1 MSCKSKP
8 LGQNK
13 RSAKN
18 AVGRAGTA
26 RPVAPAEPGG
36 GKKPPFRNPGRGKD
50 MPAREEGRKGR
61 RASDRPGQ
69 PSRVDHQ
76 KRQNSAERPKTE
88 GERLHKALAR
98 AGLGSRREMEA
109 WIADGKV
116 EINGKMAEIGMS
128 VFPGDRVKV
137 GGRLVT
143 LRFSDKPARVLLY
156 HKPEGEIVSRRDP
169 GGRQSVFD
177 ALPRL
182 RGERWVAVGRL
193 DINTSGL
200 LLFTNSGELANR
212 LMHPSANLLREY
224 AARVLGEL
232 TEEAKTR
239 LRNGVMLEDGEA
251 AFASLEEAGGEGAN
265 RWYRVS
271 LHEGRNREV
280 RRLFEAVGCKVSR
293 LIRVRYGPFLLPS
306 RLKRG
311 RCLELSEAEV
321 RSLEKSLV

>member
-1 MSCKSKP
+1 MNRKTS
-8 LGQNK
+8 
-13 RSAKN
+13 
-18 AVGRAGTA
+18 
-26 RPVAPAEPGG
+26 PA
-36 GKKPPFRNPGRGKD
+36 GRGKERAGAD
-50 MPAREEGRKGR
+50 GKRPARPTSRAEKSPQSKSASAKKAPSRSSKQEREARQTTGEGRRGR
-61 RASDRPGQ
+61 A
-69 PSRVDHQ
+69 RV
-76 KRQNSAERPKTE
+76 AERGAISRRNVAEPVQTD
-88 GERLHKALAR
+88 GERLHKALAQ
-98 AGLGSRREMEA
+98 AGLGSRREVEA
-109 WIADGKV
+109 WITERRIEV
-116 EINGKMAEIGMS
+116 NGAVAEIGMR

-137 GGRLVT
+137 NGKLVA
-143 LRFSDKPARVLLY
+143 LRFSDRAPRVLLY
-156 HKPEGEIVSRRDP
+156 HKPEGEIVSRDDP
-169 GGRQSVFD
+169 EGRPTVFA

-182 RGERWVAVGRL
+182 RGGRWVAVGRL

-232 TEEAKTR
+232 PQESRAQLLK
-239 LRNGVMLEDGEA
+239 GIMLEDGEA

-293 LIRVRYGPFLLPS
+293 LIRVRYGPFVLPP

-311 RCLELSEAEV
+311 RCLELTEDEV
-321 RSLEKSLV
+321 RGLQTTFG